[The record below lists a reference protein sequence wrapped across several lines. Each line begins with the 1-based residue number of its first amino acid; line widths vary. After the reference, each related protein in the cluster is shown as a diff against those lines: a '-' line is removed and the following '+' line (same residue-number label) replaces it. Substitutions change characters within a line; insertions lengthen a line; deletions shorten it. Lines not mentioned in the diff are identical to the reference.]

1 MSVISVR
8 LDDDT
13 QAALQDAAARSG
25 VGLSTYLRHMAEAEA
40 RRVRRE
46 RIRDQSRAVARYV
59 AQNPEAHAFYVGWG
73 TPTTAPDEP

>member
-25 VGLSTYLRHMAEAEA
+25 VGLSTYLRRMAEAEA

-59 AQNPEAHAFYVGWG
+59 AQNPEAHDFYAG
-73 TPTTAPDEP
+73 

>member
-1 MSVISVR
+1 MSVVSVR
-8 LDDDT
+8 LDADT

-25 VGLSTYLRHMAEAEA
+25 VGLSTYLRRLAEADA

-46 RIRDQSRAVARYV
+46 RIRDQSRTVGLYV
-59 AQNPEAHAFYVGWG
+59 AQNAEAHAFYEGWG

>member
-25 VGLSTYLRHMAEAEA
+25 VGLSTYLRRMAEAEA

-59 AQNPEAHAFYVGWG
+59 AQNPEAQAFYEDWG
-73 TPTTAPDEP
+73 TPTTATEDP

>member
-25 VGLSTYLRHMAEAEA
+25 VGLSTYLRRMAEAEA

-59 AQNPEAHAFYVGWG
+59 AQNPEAQTFYECWG
-73 TPTTAPDEP
+73 TPTTALDEP